1 MFRCLPLFVSVLAA
15 CGVGEGAVQES
26 ALRPPAASA
35 PQAPAKP
42 EAGNPVPS
50 ATDPYAEL
58 VRAYALAEV
67 EYGKQLEAARQ
78 SGKDGGELRH
88 PARDFYPRFEALVTA
103 GDGHALLWL
112 ASREASAHPERTK
125 EESRAAAWSRYEHIV
140 REHAE
145 APWLREFAK
154 TTSALYVEYGAEKV
168 DVLVDQLI
176 AAAKNR
182 EVVAELLYRSAGE
195 ARRAKQGE
203 RALALSTRLQKEFAD
218 TEYGKRA
225 AEAALV
231 AQSGAKGV
239 GLSRGQL
246 APDFTTTDASGVEF
260 KLSDYR
266 GKVVVV
272 DFWGFW

>member
-1 MFRCLPLFVSVLAA
+1 MSRWVPLFVTVLAA
-15 CGVGEGAVQES
+15 CGAGEVHES
-26 ALRPPAASA
+26 ALQAPAGSA

-42 EAGNPVPS
+42 VAEKPGPS
-50 ATDPYAEL
+50 ATGPYAEL
-58 VRAYALAEV
+58 VRAYALADV
-67 EYGKQLEAARQ
+67 EYGKQLQAARQ
-78 SGKDGGELRH
+78 SGKDGNELRH

-112 ASREASAHPERTK
+112 ASRTASAHPERTK
-125 EESRAAAWSRYEHIV
+125 EENRAAAWSLYERIV
-140 REHAE
+140 REHAQ

-154 TTSALYVEYGAEKV
+154 TTSALYVEYGATAV

-176 AAAKNR
+176 ASAQDR

-195 ARRAKQGE
+195 ARRAKHDE

-239 GLSRGQL
+239 GLNRGQL
-246 APDFTTTDASGVEF
+246 APDFTTTDVSGVEF

-266 GKVVVV
+266 GKVVIV